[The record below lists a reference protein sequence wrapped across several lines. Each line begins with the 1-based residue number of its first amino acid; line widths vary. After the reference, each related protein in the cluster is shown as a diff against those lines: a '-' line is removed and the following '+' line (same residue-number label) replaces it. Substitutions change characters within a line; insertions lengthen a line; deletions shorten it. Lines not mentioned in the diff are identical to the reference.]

1 MSKGTKKIEPNYI
14 GNFNHSD
21 NSTRNLSYNIKLKA
35 GCRKLIFIAKSHM
48 G

>member
-21 NSTRNLSYNIKLKA
+21 NSTLGIYRTTSN
-35 GCRKLIFIAKSHM
+35 
-48 G
+48 